1 MTDIELSKNR
11 MSEDCPI
18 LNSLIEGAKI
28 HSSNALIMSKLLATE
43 ESLERCNWNGTYFEC
58 SHEDATNIKM

>member
-1 MTDIELSKNR
+1 MASAADLVTDLELSKNH

-28 HSSNALIMSKLLATE
+28 HSSNDLIASKIKNAAD
-43 ESLERCNWNGTYFEC
+43 SLQRCQWNGTYFEC
-58 SHEDATNIKM
+58 S